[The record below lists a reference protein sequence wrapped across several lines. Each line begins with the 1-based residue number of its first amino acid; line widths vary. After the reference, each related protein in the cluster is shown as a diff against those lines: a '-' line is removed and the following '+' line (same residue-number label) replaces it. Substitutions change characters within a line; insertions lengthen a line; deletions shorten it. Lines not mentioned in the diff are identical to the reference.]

1 MPGFRRRDEEAATLD
16 SQGKEAFDAR
26 ALLEIVPHRFPMLM
40 LDRVLELEPGR
51 RAVAIKNV
59 SINEPYFQG
68 HYPQMPIMPGVLIVE
83 AMAQAAGLTTLTQ
96 GDSQEKL
103 IPLLAGIDG
112 VRFRRPVVPGD
123 QLRLEAELVRFKGRI
138 GKAHVRATVDGQLV
152 AEDELMF
159 AVERE

>member
-152 AEDELMF
+152 AEAELMF

>member
-1 MPGFRRRDEEAATLD
+1 LPGFRRRDEEAATLD

-152 AEDELMF
+152 AEAELMF